1 MFQAL
6 CFLMPTLAACDESVW
21 AYGGAGATFVL
32 EEIDGAPFAA
42 RATLTFPVPGEL
54 SGEGPCNL
62 YNAAQ
67 LAPYPWF
74 EAGPIAATRRACPD
88 LGAEAAYFEALSAM
102 ELAEVLGGVLILS
115 TASGR
120 EMVFTAE
127 PG

>member
-6 CFLMPTLAACDESVW
+6 CVLLPTLAACDESVW

-32 EEIDGAPFAA
+32 REIDGAPYPA
-42 RATLTFPVPGEL
+42 RATLIFPAPGEL
-54 SGEGPCNL
+54 AGEAPCNR

-88 LGAEAAYFEALSAM
+88 LGAEAAYFDALTEM

-115 TASGR
+115 TPSGR